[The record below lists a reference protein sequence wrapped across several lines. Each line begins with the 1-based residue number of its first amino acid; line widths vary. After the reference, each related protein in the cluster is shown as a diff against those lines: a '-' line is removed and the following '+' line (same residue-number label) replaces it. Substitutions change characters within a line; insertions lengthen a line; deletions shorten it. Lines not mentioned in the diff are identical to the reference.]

1 MKNIYNL
8 ILIAVAT
15 LSLASCSDDDF
26 LYQDQARVRLVGPKN
41 YTSGTD
47 SLKFSF
53 ATYTE
58 ETTEMNMDIDV
69 CVMGTVADHDRT
81 ANVTIDESQSTASS
95 DLYVLPTSVVVKAG
109 ESKGILPITM
119 KRSTLLQEK
128 SVKLYIKVQPSND
141 FAPGVNEEN
150 HILVIWNDM
159 VSKPTNWDELEE
171 FFGDYS
177 TTKYRFMIANAGG
190 ITGFDTDM
198 MSWAELQSYKIKFV
212 NALNKYNE
220 EHPDSPLRDE
230 NGVLVTF

>member
-1 MKNIYNL
+1 
-8 ILIAVAT
+8 
-15 LSLASCSDDDF
+15 
-26 LYQDQARVRLVGPKN
+26 
-41 YTSGTD
+41 
-47 SLKFSF
+47 
-53 ATYTE
+53 
-58 ETTEMNMDIDV
+58 
-69 CVMGTVADHDRT
+69 
-81 ANVTIDESQSTASS
+81 
-95 DLYVLPTSVVVKAG
+95 
-109 ESKGILPITM
+109 M

-190 ITGFDTDM
+190 ITGFDTDA

-220 EHPDSPLRDE
+220 EHPDAPLRDE
-230 NGVLVTF
+230 NGVFVTF